1 MSSKPVW
8 KADQVLVGCLVGR
21 KIGQSGSTIG
31 CSLDMGIHV
40 IVHKD
45 TVMCY
50 ITGRVVSV
58 WTVNSKFDYNYI
70 IITLGIDRIVVPV

>member
-1 MSSKPVW
+1 
-8 KADQVLVGCLVGR
+8 
-21 KIGQSGSTIG
+21 
-31 CSLDMGIHV
+31 
-40 IVHKD
+40 
-45 TVMCY
+45 MCY